1 MTDQVATTSSEGPSP
16 RTHLLPLRARL
27 AYSVGH
33 VLNDLCASMWFT
45 YLLAYLTFV
54 RELRST
60 LAGALLLVGQVADA
74 VATPFV
80 GIESDRDDDFWLCR
94 YGRRK
99 TWHLIGTLC
108 VVGSFPFLFSKP
120 LGSHPSSQEAE
131 FVYYA
136 AFIVIFQFGW
146 ASTQISHLS
155 LIPDLTPIPHER
167 VELNAMRYA
176 FTVASNVVVYTV
188 TWAALG
194 ISGTDHEAQVGP
206 PDGHVFRD
214 IVLIV
219 VAIGA
224 FFSVIFH
231 IVVRD
236 PSRGGRRESRSRH
249 TDEYIRSL
257 VLDRSC
263 HFTWKD
269 WFREK
274 GFYVVGVVY
283 MCTRLYVNLNQVFV
297 SIYIQRTLLLQRESI
312 AIIPLVM
319 YVSGLVMSL
328 PVKFISRHIGTK
340 NVYLLGA
347 ILGVAG
353 AAWIFF
359 GQSTPFFSHYQ
370 IYGVAAL
377 IGIASTTM
385 LLASLAL
392 TNELIGGHTTSG
404 AFVFGAMSFLDKM
417 ANGIMVITIQDL
429 HKYKTAIDKRDD
441 YYHYVMVFACG
452 GAAVIGIIF
461 DIVLFFVNHDTAS
474 TTTYPGRNG
483 VSTNTGPRDHV
494 DVRSSSPA
502 DFEEGVGNYLPT
514 SPLLGSTSS

>member
-1 MTDQVATTSSEGPSP
+1 MGDESGTNAGVPTP
-16 RTHLLPLRARL
+16 RTHLLPLRHINTAGYL
-27 AYSVGH
+27 GFGIAYSVGH

-45 YLLAYLTFV
+45 YLLVYLTFV
-54 RELRST
+54 RQLRPT

-74 VATPFV
+74 VSTPFV

-108 VVGSFPFLFSKP
+108 VVGSFPFLFSEP
-120 LGSHPSSQEAE
+120 LGRHQSSQEAE

-136 AFIVIFQFGW
+136 AFIIIFQFGW

-155 LIPDLTPIPHER
+155 LIPDITPIPHER

-176 FTVASNVVVYTV
+176 CTVASNIIVYLV

-194 ISGTDHEAQVGP
+194 VSGADHEAQVGP
-206 PDGHVFRD
+206 TDGFVFRN

-224 FFSVIFH
+224 FFSFIFH
-231 IVVRD
+231 LVVRD

-257 VLDRSC
+257 MLDRSH
-263 HFTWKD
+263 HFVWKD

-274 GFYVVGVVY
+274 GFYLVALLY
-283 MCTRLYVNLNQVFV
+283 MFTRLYVNLNQVYI
-297 SIYIQRTLLLQRESI
+297 SIYIQDTLLLRRESI

-319 YVSGLVMSL
+319 YVSGLIASL
-328 PVKFISRHIGTK
+328 PIKLAAKHIGTK
-340 NVYLLGA
+340 NVHLLGGA
-347 ILGVAG
+347 LG
-353 AAWIFF
+353 
-359 GQSTPFFSHYQ
+359 
-370 IYGVAAL
+370 
-377 IGIASTTM
+377 IGGSLTTM
-385 LLASLAL
+385 LLASLAI

-404 AFVFGAMSFLDKM
+404 AFVFGAMSFMDKM
-417 ANGIMVITIQDL
+417 ANGIAVIIIQDA
-429 HKYKTAIDKRDD
+429 HKCTACIGVRDN
-441 YYHYVMVFACG
+441 YYQKIMVYVCG
-452 GAAVIGIIF
+452 GAAVGGI
-461 DIVLFFVNHDTAS
+461 LFALSLFAINHDSSLNTRNGS
-474 TTTYPGRNG
+474 NG
-483 VSTNTGPRDHV
+483 VSTNTRPGDIV

-502 DFEEGVGNYLPT
+502 EYEESIGNYLPT
-514 SPLLGSTSS
+514 SPLLGSASSA

>member
-1 MTDQVATTSSEGPSP
+1 MGDESVTSTAVPTP
-16 RTHLLPLRARL
+16 RTHLLPLRVRI

-45 YLLAYLTFV
+45 YLLVYLTFV
-54 RELRST
+54 RQLRPT

-80 GIESDRDDDFWLCR
+80 GIESDRDDDFWLCH

-136 AFIVIFQFGW
+136 AFIIIFQFGW

-155 LIPDLTPIPHER
+155 LIPDITPIPHER

-176 FTVASNVVVYTV
+176 CTVASNIIVYTV

-194 ISGTDHEAQVGP
+194 ISGADHEAQVGP

-224 FFSVIFH
+224 FFSCIFH
-231 IVVRD
+231 MVVRD

-257 VLDRSC
+257 VLDRSH
-263 HFTWKD
+263 HFVWKD
-269 WFREK
+269 WFKEK
-274 GFYVVGVVY
+274 GFYLVALLY
-283 MCTRLYVNLNQVFV
+283 MFTRLYVNLNQVYM
-297 SIYIQRTLLLQRESI
+297 SIYIQDTLLLRRESI

-319 YVSGLVMSL
+319 YVSGLISSL
-328 PVKFISRHIGTK
+328 PIKLAAKHIGTK
-340 NVYLLGA
+340 NVHLLGGA
-347 ILGVAG
+347 LGIGGSLWILL
-353 AAWIFF
+353 
-359 GQSTPFFSHYQ
+359 GQMTPMYKDYQ
-370 IYGVAAL
+370 IYGVAAVV
-377 IGIASTTM
+377 GAASTTM
-385 LLASLAL
+385 LLASLAI

-404 AFVFGAMSFLDKM
+404 AFVFGAMSFMDKM
-417 ANGIMVITIQDL
+417 ANGIAVIIIQDA
-429 HKYKTAIDKRDD
+429 HKCNSCIGVRDN
-441 YYHYVMVFACG
+441 YYQKVMVYICG
-452 GAAVIGIIF
+452 GAAVGGI
-461 DIVLFFVNHDTAS
+461 LFALSLFVINHDSSLNTRNGS
-474 TTTYPGRNG
+474 NG
-483 VSTNTGPRDHV
+483 VSTNTRPDDIV
-494 DVRSSSPA
+494 DVRCSSPA
-502 DFEEGVGNYLPT
+502 EYEESIGNYLPT
-514 SPLLGSTSS
+514 SPLLGSTSSA